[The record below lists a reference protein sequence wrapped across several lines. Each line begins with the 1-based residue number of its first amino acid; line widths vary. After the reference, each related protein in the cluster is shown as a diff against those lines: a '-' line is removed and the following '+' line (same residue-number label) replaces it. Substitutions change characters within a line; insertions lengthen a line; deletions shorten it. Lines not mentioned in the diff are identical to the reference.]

1 MAQPGQHIAG
11 TGLRPGSAWPVS
23 SVMPPLAALP
33 TAPSAARAHVRAT
46 LTMWRMSGLADALE
60 LVVSELVAN
69 AINASIDGE
78 GAPRYVEGRMPV
90 IRLCLLTD
98 GVRLVAEVW
107 DEAPGVPVRL
117 RARRDDESGRGLD
130 LVDMITGSQWGWRPA
145 SSMPG
150 KCVWAAFEIPGLTP
164 GRGKPTHFDDN

>member
-1 MAQPGQHIAG
+1 MAQVERRIAR

-33 TAPSAARAHVRAT
+33 TAPSAARAHVRAM
-46 LTMWRMSGLADALE
+46 LAMWRMSGLADALE
-60 LVVSELVAN
+60 LVVGELVAN
-69 AINASIDGE
+69 GVNASTDGE
-78 GAPRYVEGRMPV
+78 GAPRYVVGRMPL

-98 GVRLVAEVW
+98 GKRLVAEVW
-107 DEAPGVPVRL
+107 DEAPGVPIRL

-145 SSMPG
+145 ESRPG
-150 KCVWAAFEIPGLTP
+150 KCVWAAFEIPAATG
-164 GRGKPTHFDDN
+164 GGN

>member
-11 TGLRPGSAWPVS
+11 TGLRPGPAWPVS

-33 TAPSAARAHVRAT
+33 TAPSAARAHVRAM
-46 LTMWRMSGLADALE
+46 LAMWRMSGLADALE

-69 AINASIDGE
+69 GVNASAEGD
-78 GAPRYVEGRMPV
+78 GAPRYVGGRMPL
-90 IRLCLLTD
+90 IWLCLFTD

-107 DEAPGVPVRL
+107 DDAPGVPVRL
-117 RARRDDESGRGLD
+117 GARRDDKSGRGLD

-145 SSMPG
+145 ESRPG
-150 KCVWAAFEIPGLTP
+150 KCVWAAFEVPAVTCG
-164 GRGKPTHFDDN
+164 GN

>member
-1 MAQPGQHIAG
+1 MAQPGQHIVG

-46 LTMWRMSGLADALE
+46 LATWRMSGLADVLE

-69 AINASIDGE
+69 SVVASTESDGT
-78 GAPRYVEGRMPV
+78 PRYMEGRMPV

-107 DEAPGVPVRL
+107 DQAPGVPVRL
-117 RARRDDESGRGLD
+117 SARLDDESGRGLD
-130 LVDMITGSQWGWRPA
+130 LVDMITGSRWGWHPA
-145 SSMPG
+145 RSGRG
-150 KCVWAAFEIPGLTP
+150 KCVWAELAAPAVTNDGVSQ
-164 GRGKPTHFDDN
+164 